1 MTSDL
6 ETTTDD
12 LYETIRTLWR
22 QAQQGTGGEPDAPA
36 GFGQAVVSIPDTAI
50 AEETGL
56 ELSAVREFLD
66 NADGVKL
73 VVGTDAEARSVKALI
88 GG

>member
-1 MTSDL
+1 MTS
-6 ETTTDD
+6 
-12 LYETIRTLWR
+12 
-22 QAQQGTGGEPDAPA
+22 
-36 GFGQAVVSIPDTAI
+36 SIPDTAI

-56 ELSAVREFLD
+56 ELAAVREFLD

-73 VVGTDAEARSVKALI
+73 MVGTDGEARSVKALI

>member
-12 LYETIRTLWR
+12 LYATIRELWQ
-22 QAQQGTGGEPDAPA
+22 QAQPATGGDLDAPA

-50 AEETGL
+50 AEATGL
-56 ELSAVREFLD
+56 DLTAVREFLH

-73 VVGTDAEARSVKALI
+73 VVETDGEARSVKALI
-88 GG
+88 G